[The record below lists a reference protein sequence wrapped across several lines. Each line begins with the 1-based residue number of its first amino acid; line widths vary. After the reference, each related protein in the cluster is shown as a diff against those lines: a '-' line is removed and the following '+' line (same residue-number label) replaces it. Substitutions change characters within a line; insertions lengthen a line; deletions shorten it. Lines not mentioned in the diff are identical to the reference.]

1 MAFGACRL
9 ARAGRQARA
18 LLARLYGFRGLMDRL
33 VRGGAGSARTE
44 GMWSFANSA
53 FHQTIMLITAID
65 TSIGRLATSSE
76 STAQESADS
85 AWW

>member
-53 FHQTIMLITAID
+53 FHQTIMLITAIH